1 MNYYDILKVSK
12 NASQKEIRDAYKSL
26 IKKYHPD
33 IYTGNHEYAEKITKD
48 LNDAYNVLSNEEAR
62 REYDLSLAN
71 NTTVETPIYSTY
83 TYRPNT
89 NQTTEYEKSNTQT
102 FEQKMKNKIYNV
114 VDEKTSKMSKRSK
127 MLMIIAIILFALL
140 LFMLSILDFVRLQ
153 NIINYKNELMNNEVN
168 MNSSNTIVNEVKIN
182 SMINELDV
190 NNSNTIVN
198 ELNINNSNNI
208 VVNTENQNSSI

>member
-12 NASQKEIRDAYKSL
+12 TASQKEIRDAYKSL

-48 LNDAYNVLSNEEAR
+48 LNDAYNVLSNEESR

-89 NQTTEYEKSNTQT
+89 NQSTEYEKTNTET
-102 FEQKMKNKIYNV
+102 FEQKMKTKIYNV
-114 VDEKTSKMSKRSK
+114 VDEKTSKMSKKSK

-140 LFMLSILDFVRLQ
+140 LFMLSILDFIRLQ
-153 NIINYKNELMNNEVN
+153 NIINYRDELMNNE
-168 MNSSNTIVNEVKIN
+168 IV
-182 SMINELDV
+182 NELDV

-198 ELNINNSNNI
+198 ELNVNNANSVVNELNTVNSNTIVNI
-208 VVNTENQNSSI
+208 ENQNSSI